1 MSCIWRKVAK
11 LGEADWSAVFKKL
24 FMILSPT
31 CPRIAFRNGLCY
43 ALNSYLLEPN
53 RFRVHPTL
61 FVSAFCSFIGDEQ
74 ARPLSLDSTGVYP
87 LWASFLLF
95 ILGDRRGAI
104 WEAVSLTL
112 QSSLCRKVLNSKF
125 GPRNCQKWVIRG
137 PEQGTITT
145 GNVRFAILEVVE

>member
-1 MSCIWRKVAK
+1 MSKNSFSKRTVLCIKFLFAGAK
-11 LGEADWSAVFKKL
+11 QVQS
-24 FMILSPT
+24 SPD
-31 CPRIAFRNGLCY
+31 II
-43 ALNSYLLEPN
+43 
-53 RFRVHPTL
+53 
-61 FVSAFCSFIGDEQ
+61 VSAFCSFIGDEQ